1 MTVSVSVYVLNMR
14 DSRTDAFRGYNNYR
28 EKKNNH
34 SLRAHERS
42 INMPIVF
49 EKKANIDC
57 KVALIYPEKV

>member
-1 MTVSVSVYVLNMR
+1 MTVSASVYILNVR
-14 DSRTDAFRGYNNYR
+14 DSRTDAFRGYNNNR

-49 EKKANIDC
+49 EKKAGIGC
-57 KVALIYPEKV
+57 KVVEASGPL